1 MKRGDSR
8 LLVVEDEPLVAQSL
22 VRALRRVR
30 DVELVESV
38 RGAVAA
44 LKSDEK
50 WAAAI
55 LDVGLP
61 DGNGLDVLKL
71 ARELYPLLPV
81 LVLTARDDVATINEA
96 HRLRAEFACKPF
108 DLHEVVRFAKDALSF
123 EHVPAER
130 VAEAVRG
137 LAQECGLTPREVAIV
152 QTSLTHRSR
161 SDVLAELGVS
171 ENTLKSHVRS
181 VLKKTGHDSMQS
193 LSRALLRDALRK

>member
-1 MKRGDSR
+1 M
-8 LLVVEDEPLVAQSL
+8 LVVEDEPLVAQSL